1 MQEPG
6 RGRATWEDLLKI
18 PEDERFKYEVLGGEL
33 EALPHPLPQHG
44 WTQGMLFSDLSSPF
58 GRGRGGPGG
67 WWLILETD
75 VMLGPH
81 DIVAPDI
88 AGWRRERMP
97 AFPRTR
103 PITLPPD
110 WVCEVLSPSRPQR
123 DRVRKAD
130 LYLRAGIPYYWMLDV
145 EGRTLEAL
153 NATGGAWVRTG
164 AWTDGDHPRIPPF
177 EAIELDVGGLF
188 PPLDEPASSVHDSP

>member
-1 MQEPG
+1 MGGPA
-6 RGRATWEDLLKI
+6 RGQATWEDLLNA
-18 PEDERFKYEVLGGEL
+18 PEDGSFSYEVIGGNL

-75 VMLGPH
+75 VML
-81 DIVAPDI
+81 
-88 AGWRRERMP
+88 
-97 AFPRTR
+97 PRTTSWR
-103 PITLPPD
+103 PTSPVGDGNGCPRSIERDLSRSRLTG
-110 WVCEVLSPSRPQR
+110 CAKVLSPSHPQR

-130 LYLRAGIPYYWMLDV
+130 LYLRAGIPHYWIVDV

-153 NATGGAWVRTG
+153 SA
-164 AWTDGDHPRIPPF
+164 HPSFRSDRG
-177 EAIELDVGGLF
+177 LDVGGLF
-188 PPLDEPASSVHDSP
+188 PPLENETA

>member
-1 MQEPG
+1 
-6 RGRATWEDLLKI
+6 
-18 PEDERFKYEVLGGEL
+18 
-33 EALPHPLPQHG
+33 
-44 WTQGMLFSDLSSPF
+44 MLFSDLSSPF

-88 AGWRRERMP
+88 VGWRRERMP

-110 WVCEVLSPSRPQR
+110 WVCEILSPSRPQR

-130 LYLRAGIPYYWMLDV
+130 LYLGACIPYYWMLDV

-153 NATGGAWVRTG
+153 NAAGGAWVRTG
-164 AWTDGDHPRIPPF
+164 A
-177 EAIELDVGGLF
+177 
-188 PPLDEPASSVHDSP
+188 

>member
-1 MQEPG
+1 MGEPA
-6 RGRATWEDLLKI
+6 RGLATWEDLLNA
-18 PEDERFKYEVLGGEL
+18 PEDGRFTYEILGGNL

-67 WWLILETD
+67 WWLILPTD
-75 VMLGPH
+75 VRVTPH
-81 DIVAPDI
+81 NIVAPDI
-88 AGWRRERMP
+88 SGWRRDRMP

-103 PITLPPD
+103 PVDVIPD
-110 WVCEVLSPSRPQR
+110 WVCEVISPSHPQR

-130 LYLRAGIPYYWMLDV
+130 LYLRAGIPHYWMLDV

-153 NATGGAWVRTG
+153 AAREGAWVRAG
-164 AWTDGDHPRIPPF
+164 AWTDGDSPRIPPF

-188 PPLDEPASSVHDSP
+188 PPLENEMARRG